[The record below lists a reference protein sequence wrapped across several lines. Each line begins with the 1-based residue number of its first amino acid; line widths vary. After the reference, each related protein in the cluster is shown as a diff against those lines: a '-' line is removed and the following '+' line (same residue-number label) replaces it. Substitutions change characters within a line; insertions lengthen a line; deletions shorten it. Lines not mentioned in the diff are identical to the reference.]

1 MSLEEISQ
9 TLTSVTVKGTW
20 IKFVEE
26 DTVMEEIIPLR
37 LPMEQIRQL
46 YPNAKILDTRQVQQ
60 HIEIPYSSL
69 LLDGNVETVYLK
81 TKYTT

>member
-20 IKFVEE
+20 IRFVEK
-26 DTVMEEIIPLR
+26 DTVWEEIIPLR
-37 LPMEQIRQL
+37 LQMEQLKQL
-46 YPNAKILDTRQVQQ
+46 FPNATILDTRQVQQ

-69 LLDGNVETVYLK
+69 LLDGDVETVYLK

>member
-1 MSLEEISQ
+1 MNLEEISQ

-20 IKFVEE
+20 LKFVEE
-26 DTVMEEIIPLR
+26 DMVMEDILPLR
-37 LPMEQIRQL
+37 LPMEQLKQL
-46 YPNAKILDTRQVQQ
+46 YPNATILDTRQVQQ

-69 LLDGNVETVYLK
+69 LLDGDVETVYLK